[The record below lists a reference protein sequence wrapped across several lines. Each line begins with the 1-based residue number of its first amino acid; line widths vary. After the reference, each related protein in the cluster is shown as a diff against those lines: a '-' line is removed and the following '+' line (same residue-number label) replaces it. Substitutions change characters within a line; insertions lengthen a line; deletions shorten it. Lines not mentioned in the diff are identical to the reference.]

1 MDFRAYATS
10 GAGVNIEEVYDKTYD
25 IGKFTLFRKYQFLSY
40 EFATM
45 DIVRKFFC
53 K

>member
-10 GAGVNIEEVYDKTYD
+10 EAGVNIE
-25 IGKFTLFRKYQFLSY
+25 GLRQNLRFRKFTLFRKYQFLSY

>member
-10 GAGVNIEEVYDKTYD
+10 EAGVNFVEVYDKNLRFR
-25 IGKFTLFRKYQFLSY
+25 KFTLFRKYQFLSY